1 MSIQKNRNIYYI
13 DIDGCI
19 TNGKAKSS
27 NTDALLKLSCLV
39 RSNYQ
44 QYGLCTGRSAPYVE
58 AISQIV
64 GINQW
69 CICENG
75 AYLYH
80 PKSDELIFHPLVT
93 STTISAL
100 VSLKSLFH
108 QQQYKSICKMEL
120 GKEVCISLNP
130 INMPIEELFKIIA
143 KEVDYNLLY
152 INHSTTAVD
161 ITPKGVD
168 KGSGLK
174 MLAEMED
181 FSLMDVLAI
190 GDSSGDLPFMRLA
203 GIKACPANASD
214 TVKSISD
221 YISPYST
228 TEGVVDIIQ
237 HYQSIND

>member
-1 MSIQKNRNIYYI
+1 MISKLFI

-19 TNGKAKSS
+19 TDGKLNNISLPYLIKFLCERKKLHSS
-27 NTDALLKLSCLV
+27 V
-39 RSNYQ
+39 H
-44 QYGLCTGRSAPYVE
+44 LCTGRSAPYVE
-58 AISQIV
+58 AISQVI

-80 PKSDELIFHPLVT
+80 PKSDEVIFNPLIT
-93 STTISAL
+93 NATMSAL
-100 VSLKSLFH
+100 VLLKNLFH
-108 QQQYKSICKMEL
+108 QKLFKSICKMEL

-130 INMPIEELFKIIA
+130 IQISIEELFKIIA
-143 KEVDYNLLY
+143 KEIDHDLLY

-181 FSLMDVLAI
+181 FDLMNILAI

-228 TEGVVDIIQ
+228 TEGVIDIIQ
-237 HYQSIND
+237 HYQSINA